1 MHFSFLSRDPET
13 FLPQLGQQAGATVHS
28 DSFEKVLIVLAEA
41 IVEDLIA
48 REVTPVKGLELSG

>member
-28 DSFEKVLIVLAEA
+28 DSFEKVLIVFAEA
-41 IVEDLIA
+41 IERDINSQIEIEATL
-48 REVTPVKGLELSG
+48 PKMPF